1 MCYGSP
7 VVATK
12 IPGSGLP
19 WRHGEGRSGGNVEP
33 RNPQALAD
41 GILKAVGNAEF
52 YGKGAKELFQERF
65 TLPMMI
71 DNTLKI
77 YEETK

>member
-1 MCYGSP
+1 MSCGKP
-7 VVATK
+7 VVATN
-12 IPGSGLP
+12 IPGSGVP
-19 WRHGEGRSGGNVEP
+19 WVNREGQSGVNVEP
-33 RNPQALAD
+33 RDPKALAD

-52 YGKGAKELFQERF
+52 YGQGAKELFQERF